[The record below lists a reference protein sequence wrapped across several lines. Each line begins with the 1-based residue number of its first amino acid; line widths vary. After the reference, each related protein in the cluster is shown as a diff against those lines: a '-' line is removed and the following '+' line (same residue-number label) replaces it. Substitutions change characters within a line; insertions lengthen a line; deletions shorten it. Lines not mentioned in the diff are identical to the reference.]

1 MSLEP
6 NMRDTIMFAPI
17 NTPIIIQTV
26 HGLTYK
32 VAATSKH
39 EENEDPQLS
48 RKTNRVEAKPKSSDD
63 ESRLA

>member
-1 MSLEP
+1 
-6 NMRDTIMFAPI
+6 MFAPI